1 MTEWIQS
8 QKPQQTPTPPQK
20 TKQKQSRLTELV
32 ADALVA
38 QQRRVLKGVP
48 AVEDAGVGAHRRDA
62 AQRQHSVVNQQ
73 RGRLLPEP
81 SQHGAVAAV
90 LGVAE
95 HQHLAGVVVLGACRD
110 TKTQQGRLIE
120 SKEPI

>member
-1 MTEWIQS
+1 MSERLQS
-8 QKPQQTPTPPQK
+8 QDTPTPKK
-20 TKQKQSRLTELV
+20 TQQSRLTELV

-62 AQRQHSVVNQQ
+62 AQRQHSVVHQQ

-95 HQHLAGVVVLGACRD
+95 HQHLAGVVVLGACGETRKHSGD
-110 TKTQQGRLIE
+110 G
-120 SKEPI
+120 